1 MDSSGQE
8 RFRSLNEQ
16 YYNHVDSIILVYDI
30 ANLKTFIE
38 CKKYFCK
45 KIKEKCKKNIKV
57 ILIGNKKDLENKR
70 EVSFKEANDFAHL
83 NNYTLMETTCLLNEK
98 VFESFEKIFEIIL
111 NEKKN
116 ENNKNNTCFI
126 F

>member
-8 RFRSLNEQ
+8 RFRPLNEQ

-45 KIKEKCKKNIKV
+45 KIKEKCKK
-57 ILIGNKKDLENKR
+57 ILK
-70 EVSFKEANDFAHL
+70 
-83 NNYTLMETTCLLNEK
+83 
-98 VFESFEKIFEIIL
+98 
-111 NEKKN
+111 
-116 ENNKNNTCFI
+116 
-126 F
+126 

>member
-1 MDSSGQE
+1 
-8 RFRSLNEQ
+8 
-16 YYNHVDSIILVYDI
+16 
-30 ANLKTFIE
+30 
-38 CKKYFCK
+38 
-45 KIKEKCKKNIKV
+45 
-57 ILIGNKKDLENKR
+57 
-70 EVSFKEANDFAHL
+70 
-83 NNYTLMETTCLLNEK
+83 METTCLLNEK